1 MASKPTRPIIYA
13 VTLALAAC
21 SLLYELLIAQTL
33 ATLAANTVVWYSL
46 TIGVYLGG
54 MGLGALI
61 HTKRTIKNLWAR
73 LFRVEIM
80 LCVMGTLAVPILH
93 FAHTFGLMFYFSEYH
108 FLTNFIF
115 FGTALFLTAAIGLL
129 TGFELPLL
137 IDLGNTASLGD
148 KVTNRVLAS
157 DYLGSLLAGFTFP
170 LLLMPNFD
178 LITVGLLTAS
188 INLAVALLALWWA
201 SLPPEQIARRLSF
214 CGVLATT
221 ILFSFFSVSSIEQ
234 YFMKKY
240 YYYWDYAEEF
250 TQFLGS
256 LSVVENVFRTRSPYQ
271 QIDLVY
277 DDEGYHTDDLI
288 DIYSTKFLE
297 NEKQPRNYVL
307 FLNGDFQLTSNY
319 EEFYHEYFAHV
330 PIALNGSVP
339 KRVLVMGA
347 GDGLLFRELIKYK
360 EIETIV
366 HVDLD
371 PKLVE
376 LARSH
381 PVLTAMNENALQDP
395 RIQTHFGDAYHYI
408 RHSTEMFDAI
418 YLDFP
423 YARDYNL
430 SRLYSRE
437 FFHFV
442 SERLRKD
449 GFIALDAPGLEEF
462 DVDWEVYNNTLLSA
476 GFDHVFPYVS
486 FVEEFNNEAFTYLTQ
501 SEGDDSSSVTSEE
514 AHEILVEFSEYV
526 RSGFVMAQHSKSN
539 KPIYWDKSIKRHALT
554 KERLDL
560 TLEQQFPIIEKV
572 DHSAVNSILRPT
584 LPISDDVWD
593 IRTAW

>member
-73 LFRVEIM
+73 LFRVELM

-93 FAHTFGLMFYFSEYH
+93 FAHTFGLIFYFSEYH

-115 FGTALFLTAAIGLL
+115 FGTALFLTATIGLL

-137 IDLGNTASLGD
+137 IDLGNTASLGN

-170 LLLMPNFD
+170 LLLMPYFD

-201 SLPPEQIARRLSF
+201 SLPPEQIAKRLSF

-221 ILFSFFSVSSIEQ
+221 MLFSFFSVSSIEQ

-250 TQFLGS
+250 TLFLGS

-277 DDEGYHTDDLI
+277 DDEGYHTDALI
-288 DIYSTKFLE
+288 DVYSTKFLE
-297 NEKQPRNYVL
+297 NEKQPKNYVL

-360 EIETIV
+360 EIETIT

-408 RHSTEMFDAI
+408 RNSTEMFDAI

-437 FFHFV
+437 FFHFI
-442 SERLRKD
+442 SERLAQG
-449 GFIALDAPGLEEF
+449 GFVSLDAPGLEEF
-462 DVDWEVYNNTLLSA
+462 DVDWKIYSNTLHTA
-476 GFDHVFPYVS
+476 GFKHVFPYVS
-486 FVEEFNNEAFTYLTQ
+486 FVEEFNHEAFTFLME
-501 SEGDDSSSVTSEE
+501 SRDENDASVTSEE
-514 AHEILVEFSEYV
+514 AHDMLVEFSEHV
-526 RSGFVMAQHSKSN
+526 RSGFVIARHSKSN
-539 KPIYWDKSIKRHALT
+539 EPIYWDESIKRHALT
-554 KERLDL
+554 KERLNL
-560 TLEQQFPIIEKV
+560 TLEQQYPTIEEV
-572 DHSAVNSILRPT
+572 DDSAVNSILRPT